1 MAILIKRAAAVV
13 ISKSISDQFPEEIN
27 FSQNKNYYM
36 NGYWFVFIPL
46 HCAHIKRIFIMK
58 DKILF

>member
-36 NGYWFVFIPL
+36 NGY
-46 HCAHIKRIFIMK
+46 
-58 DKILF
+58 